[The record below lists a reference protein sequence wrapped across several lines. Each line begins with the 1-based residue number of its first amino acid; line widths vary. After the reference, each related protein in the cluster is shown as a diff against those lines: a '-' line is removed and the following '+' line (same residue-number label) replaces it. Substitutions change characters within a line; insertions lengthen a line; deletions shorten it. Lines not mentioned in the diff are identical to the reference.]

1 MTMCF
6 RNYIIQLFYFC
17 HFIADYLLFL
27 KNKIIFINMYLIF
40 KGIIL
45 NRRIRHNLNNKIM
58 EFVVALLTLK

>member
-1 MTMCF
+1 
-6 RNYIIQLFYFC
+6 
-17 HFIADYLLFL
+17 
-27 KNKIIFINMYLIF
+27 MYLIF